1 MDPGPGAGSAGS
13 AWPLWPLASETP
25 RGGKPGGS
33 SRPLRS
39 LRGLSRVPGPGTIG
53 LRGPDRE
60 RPAAGEGVAHTPPAG
75 ERPLRTLSLAS
86 ACFNSFAEA
95 AVTRHGSP
103 VQCAVRCSVSRI
115 RRDVPLSPR
124 PRETSS
130 APAVTPAPPPG
141 PRFRSPQSRLS
152 GHSSQAECYD
162 GLRYTVLRDRLLPPN
177 VVFPRRSIFHHLVP
191 FHCCVILQCPV
202 HPFIRSSVGLC
213 PFHMSPS
220 HRGSTARERPRS
232 GSVWTCVFLV
242 PT

>member
-1 MDPGPGAGSAGS
+1 MNPKPGPPAVPRARGVSPRAWQAGQVVQGRRLPQKWGEGGGPRGVTPRLSGSAGKDD
-13 AWPLWPLASETP
+13 LASETP

-33 SRPLRS
+33 SCPLRS

-115 RRDVPLSPR
+115 RRDVPLSPQ

-152 GHSSQAECYD
+152 GHSSQA
-162 GLRYTVLRDRLLPPN
+162 G
-177 VVFPRRSIFHHLVP
+177 
-191 FHCCVILQCPV
+191 
-202 HPFIRSSVGLC
+202 
-213 PFHMSPS
+213 
-220 HRGSTARERPRS
+220 
-232 GSVWTCVFLV
+232 
-242 PT
+242 